1 MDYKELELKIRKGEL
16 DCNNQELFFS
26 ALIKG
31 LLHNLNKEISIQGI
45 PVPHIIL
52 NTGDDT
58 IYLNIKGQDQSIEP
72 LEVSNENYVYG
83 IVPRCIVTPHGINLE
98 SDQTSNP
105 YARGEFQLVFD
116 DNLYTFSS
124 EFRRLPIKFSVDL
137 KYYLNTYTELLELIQ
152 HICTKL
158 GWIRTFPIT
167 YMGQKIICSYQI
179 QDQFE
184 GNFLTE
190 LDGTTQ
196 DNRCRTMEMSLEL
209 ETNLPV
215 FYPGTVISSQRVIT
229 NTKPNIKIYE

>member
-72 LEVSNENYVYG
+72 LEMSNENYVYG

-116 DNLYTFSS
+116 DNLYTFTS

-152 HICTKL
+152 HICTKF

-179 QDQFE
+179 PDQFE

-196 DNRCRTMEMSLEL
+196 DNRNRTMEMSLEL

-229 NTKPNIKIYE
+229 NTKPNIKIDE

>member
-83 IVPRCIVTPHGINLE
+83 IVPRCIVTPHGISLE

-179 QDQFE
+179 PDQFE

-215 FYPGTVISSQRVIT
+215 FYPGTAISSQRVIT
-229 NTKPNIKIYE
+229 NTKPNIKIDE